1 MKLIQEVNH
10 QLESV
15 IEEGDGGKRDLY
27 ITGIFMQTEAKNK
40 NGRVYPRGMMEQKLY
55 EYNEE
60 FVKTCRAIGE
70 LEHPTTPQIN
80 LDRVSHLIK
89 ELKFDGNDI
98 YGRAKILETPC
109 GNIVRGLINGG
120 AKLGVS
126 SRGVG
131 SVSMKNGL
139 NEVQND
145 FRLITVDI
153 VANPSAHAALVD
165 GLMEGAD
172 WVCNNGVW
180 VQQQVESA
188 RKLLDTKYSEE
199 NTIKVFESFMHS
211 LRNRVV

>member
-10 QLESV
+10 QLDSL
-15 IEEGDGGKRDLY
+15 IEEGEGGKKDMY
-27 ITGIFMQTEAKNK
+27 ISGIFMQTEAKNK
-40 NGRVYPRGMMEQKLY
+40 NGRVYPRGMMEQKVH

-98 YGRAKILETPC
+98 YGKAKILETPC

-131 SVSMKNGL
+131 SVTQRNGL
-139 NEVQND
+139 NEVQGD

-153 VANPSAHAALVD
+153 VANPSAHHALVD

-172 WVCNNGVW
+172 WVFNNGVW
-180 VQQQVESA
+180 VEQHVEA
-188 RKLLDTKYSEE
+188 AKKILDTKYSEE
-199 NTIKVFESFMHS
+199 NVIRVFESFMRS
-211 LRNRVV
+211 LTNRVV